1 MASDRRPASSVP
13 KVGLHPHVD
22 LIRILGAVSAVVL
35 VILGYKFLP
44 LSIPALPSTA
54 DRLAF
59 TLRWQVLPLV
69 TLFAAV
75 LNVAL
80 RRYNSRASDPL
91 SGKDQH
97 IVKLPIQFLQNTLE
111 QMVLHV
117 IGQLILTTYLDTEHM
132 KVIPLLAIIFVIGR
146 VTFWFG
152 YQSDNLN
159 HTNRAFGFAMNIFT
173 NAAVLF
179 YCGAALILDLIGIQ
193 IYW

>member
-1 MASDRRPASSVP
+1 MASDTPPTSSVSEV
-13 KVGLHPHVD
+13 KSNVD
-22 LIRILGAVSAVVL
+22 KFARLAALSIVAFVT
-35 VILGYKFLP
+35 LGYNFLP
-44 LSIPALPSTA
+44 LSIPVLPSTA

-75 LNVAL
+75 LDVAL

-132 KVIPLLAIIFVIGR
+132 KIIPLLAIVFVIGR
-146 VTFWFG
+146 VTFWLG
-152 YQSDNLN
+152 YQSDEYN
-159 HTNRAFGFAMNIFT
+159 HTKRAFGFVMNIFT
-173 NAAVLF
+173 SSMVMN
-179 YCGAALILDLIGIQ
+179 YCLAALILDLFGIQ